1 MTPVRRASVIGT
13 VPPSLTFD
21 EISADRTFAR
31 NTAGVEDIDI
41 DACADVAGDWAP
53 LKILESRLVHARD
66 CGNLGGGAHDN
77 GAIRE
82 RAQL

>member
-53 LKILESRLVHARD
+53 LIVLDAVNLVDPPKNGRD
-66 CGNLGGGAHDN
+66 SSGSAWEG
-77 GAIRE
+77 R
-82 RAQL
+82 RR